1 MSRLVS
7 ILPIILESISGFDG
21 AAAKKSR
28 RTMSLYG
35 GLAVLLIALLFGT
48 ACGGTTA
55 GGSVIQ
61 ALFQKAVGAGIT
73 EAAGVLWGKNDFA
86 AVWQEKAAAYAA
98 AAGEE
103 YTCTA
108 EITVDNGRE
117 LQLVLYGTKDEYFYL
132 IYKIEVFDGE
142 KLIQSGLVKEAVMM
156 EWEEDGSK
164 EEKNYYAESWVEDGG
179 LSVADMNFDGAGDIA
194 IQGWVTTGAN
204 IPYYYWLWDEE
215 AQQFTYAFCICNA
228 EMDEAKK
235 LIVSHM
241 RESAVCYS
249 TYYYAYDEDGKLQNI
264 GYELEDYGKL
274 IKSIYELQNGEMK
287 LVSEEALAP
296 MQG

>member
-1 MSRLVS
+1 MSRPVLTS
-7 ILPIILESISGFDG
+7 PIISENIRGFKAV
-21 AAAKKSR
+21 AA
-28 RTMSLYG
+28 MLI
-35 GLAVLLIALLFGT
+35 VLFLCT
-48 ACGGTTA
+48 ACGRTA
-55 GGSVIQ
+55 AADSAVQ
-61 ALFQKAVGAGIT
+61 ALFQKAVGVSFAG
-73 EAAGVLWGKNDFA
+73 NDFA
-86 AVWQEKAAAYAA
+86 AVWQEKVDAYTAK
-98 AAGEE
+98 E

-117 LQLVLYGTKDEYFYL
+117 LQLVLHGTKDEYFYL

-142 KLIQSGLVKEAVMM
+142 ELIQSGLVKEAVMT
-156 EWEEDGSK
+156 EWEEDGSG
-164 EEKNYYAESWVEDGG
+164 EEENYYAESWVEDGF

-194 IQGWVTTGAN
+194 IQGWVAN
-204 IPYYYWLWDEE
+204 ANVPCYYWLWDEE
-215 AQQFTYAFCICNA
+215 AGQFTYAFCICNA
-228 EMDEAKK
+228 EIDEAQKQ
-235 LIVSHM
+235 IISHM
-241 RESAVCYS
+241 RDSAVCHS